1 MSFLSNLFSKPS
13 KELAILKSEAHE
25 NLKLLRY
32 LANCGPF
39 NREKLATYLSM
50 SDLAPEKKA
59 QIRNSAQ
66 RIIGGLDDM
75 WFSLVRVHGDAL
87 ISITRMIKALP
98 IERASVKLLKQ
109 IVDESG
115 ELQRQIAQRKP

>member
-1 MSFLSNLFSKPS
+1 
-13 KELAILKSEAHE
+13 
-25 NLKLLRY
+25 
-32 LANCGPF
+32 
-39 NREKLATYLSM
+39 M

-75 WFSLVRVHGDAL
+75 WFHLVRVHGDAL
-87 ISITRMIKALP
+87 ILDYSNDKGTSH
-98 IERASVKLLKQ
+98 ERASVKLLKQ
-109 IVDESG
+109 MVDESG